1 MDTYSLLRQF
11 ADSWMLL
18 ALFLF
23 FGAVVLWVFRP
34 GARRT
39 YQETAGIP
47 FRHED
52 RPAAAQASAEAQAGK
67 DLPK

>member
-1 MDTYSLLRQF
+1 
-11 ADSWMLL
+11 MLL

-39 YQETAGIP
+39 YQSTAGIP

-52 RPAAAQASAEAQAGK
+52 RPAAASAPAEAQAGK